1 MGFAV
6 ADPDYGVHT
15 FDILTILRPNGEI
28 GIASCL
34 LWGNCEAETSH
45 STQNGY
51 SIDIHT
57 CKVVEPV
64 RHYSA
69 YFTKDEAQTA
79 GKYNYYNKKMKGLE
93 EAF

>member
-1 MGFAV
+1 MGFAES
-6 ADPDYGVHT
+6 DPEYGVHT

-28 GIASCL
+28 GIISCL
-34 LWGNCEAETSH
+34 LWGNCEGETSH

-69 YFTKDEAQTA
+69 YFIKDEANA
-79 GKYNYYNKKMKGLE
+79 N
-93 EAF
+93 